1 MPINCILMPRFRRG
15 AISVTNFCIYEVQTA
30 QRNYGHLANKL
41 YSTVE
46 SSTFFYAKSKSKQ
59 AN

>member
-1 MPINCILMPRFRRG
+1 MPRFRRG

-46 SSTFFYAKSKSKQ
+46 SSAFFYAKSKSKQ